1 MAEPE
6 RIQDQQSAQT
16 PEQTELPP
24 ELASMFP
31 YDLRYELLMQQ
42 LNPQEQEEP
51 EEETEPEEAEPTGL
65 LRIKKFLQSTY
76 LYTIYLFFVRN
87 YRKAKK
93 RIKRLR
99 KQIPSKWRKLT
110 NPLYKYY
117 VLKVLYPHVYKKHA
131 AAPVDERKVVFVEL
145 RLPKLTNSF
154 KVMYD
159 TLYREYDFDL
169 HCHFL
174 RNTYVSR
181 KQYREN
187 IKAMLADIATAKYVF
202 FDEATNVNGCFK
214 MRPETVVT
222 QLWHGCG
229 AFKRFGFSTADAI
242 FGATREQME
251 KYPFNRNY
259 TRVTVSSPEV
269 VWAYEEAMQY
279 SHESGVVQP
288 LGTSRTDIFYDQKV
302 IDRAY
307 ENLYALMPQ
316 ARGKKVILYAPTFRG
331 RVAKAKTPR
340 VLIPE
345 YMKYC
350 LGDEYVLLFKHHPL
364 VRKRPIISAFC
375 SDFAMDVTNTM
386 TIEDLLCV
394 ADICISDYSSLVFEY
409 SLFERP
415 MIFLAHDLNKF
426 FDWRGFY
433 YDYFD
438 LAPGPIVKN
447 TTGVVEYILHL
458 DEYFDREQV
467 HAFREKFM
475 SACDGHA
482 TERIMQDAFGDAL
495 EKYRRET
502 PLPDEMYHL
511 IPHSADYVEVVEEDD
526 DDPDGDNEPETEA
539 AEPEGTEDAETEI
552 SAEEA
557 ADEEAAAEESAAD
570 KPEPE
575 DAQKEK

>member
-1 MAEPE
+1 MAQKDSSPQAAE
-6 RIQDQQSAQT
+6 QSK
-16 PEQTELPP
+16 
-24 ELASMFP
+24 
-31 YDLRYELLMQQ
+31 LLHYKQV
-42 LNPQEQEEP
+42 
-51 EEETEPEEAEPTGL
+51 
-65 LRIKKFLQSTY
+65 LQSTY

-87 YRKAKK
+87 FRKAKASWLRFCKSVRRTFDPVYK
-93 RIKRLR
+93 RIVF
-99 KQIPSKWRKLT
+99 KWLF
-110 NPLYKYY
+110 
-117 VLKVLYPHVYKKHA
+117 PHVYKKHA
-131 AAPVDERKVVFVEL
+131 VSPVDERKVVFVEL

-154 KVMYD
+154 KVLYD

-174 RNTYVSR
+174 RNTYVTR
-181 KQYREN
+181 RQYRKN
-187 IKAMLADIATAKYVF
+187 VKAMLADIATAKYVF
-202 FDEATNVNGCFK
+202 FDEATNVNGCFR

-229 AFKRFGFSTADAI
+229 AFKKFGFSTADAI
-242 FGATREQME
+242 FGASRKEME

-288 LGTSRTDIFYDQKV
+288 LGSSRTDIFYDQKV

-331 RVAKAKTPR
+331 RVARATTPR

-345 YMKYC
+345 FMKYV

-364 VRKRPIISAFC
+364 VRKRPKITEYCA
-375 SDFAMDVTNTM
+375 DFAMDVTDTM

-409 SLFERP
+409 SLFEKP
-415 MIFLAHDLNKF
+415 MIFLAHDLEDF

-433 YDYFD
+433 YDYSE
-438 LAPGPIVKN
+438 LAPGPIVEN
-447 TTGVVEYILHL
+447 TTGVIDYILHL
-458 DEYFDREQV
+458 DERFDRARV
-467 HAFREKFM
+467 HEFRRKFM
-475 SACDGHA
+475 SSCDGHA
-482 TERIMQDAFGDAL
+482 TERIMEDAFGKEALDAH
-495 EKYRRET
+495 RRET

-511 IPHSADYVEVVEEDD
+511 IPAAADYVEVEEDD
-526 DDPDGDNEPETEA
+526 DDPDGDKEPENKEATE
-539 AEPEGTEDAETEI
+539 
-552 SAEEA
+552 
-557 ADEEAAAEESAAD
+557 
-570 KPEPE
+570 
-575 DAQKEK
+575 

>member
-1 MAEPE
+1 MAQKDPSPQAAE
-6 RIQDQQSAQT
+6 QSK
-16 PEQTELPP
+16 
-24 ELASMFP
+24 
-31 YDLRYELLMQQ
+31 LLHYKQV
-42 LNPQEQEEP
+42 
-51 EEETEPEEAEPTGL
+51 
-65 LRIKKFLQSTY
+65 LQSTY

-87 YRKAKK
+87 FRKAKAGW
-93 RIKRLR
+93 LR
-99 KQIPSKWRKLT
+99 FCKSVRRT
-110 NPLYKYY
+110 FDPLYKRI
-117 VLKVLYPHVYKKHA
+117 VFKWVFPHVYKKHA

-154 KVMYD
+154 KVLYD

-174 RNTYVSR
+174 RNTYVTR
-181 KQYREN
+181 RQYRKN
-187 IKAMLADIATAKYVF
+187 VKAMLADIATAKYVF

-229 AFKRFGFSTADAI
+229 AFKKFGFSTADAI
-242 FGATREQME
+242 FGATRKELE

-288 LGTSRTDIFYDQKV
+288 LGSSRTDIFYDQKV

-307 ENLYALMPQ
+307 RNLYALMPQ
-316 ARGKKVILYAPTFRG
+316 AKGKKVILYAPTFRG
-331 RVAKAKTPR
+331 RVARATTPR

-345 YMKYC
+345 FMKYV

-364 VRKRPIISAFC
+364 VRKRPKITDYCA
-375 SDFAMDVTNTM
+375 DFAMDVTDTM

-394 ADICISDYSSLVFEY
+394 ADVCISDYSSLVFEY
-409 SLFERP
+409 SLFEKP
-415 MIFLAHDLNKF
+415 MIFLAHDLEDF

-433 YDYFD
+433 YDYSE
-438 LAPGPIVKN
+438 LAPGPIVQN
-447 TTGVVEYILHL
+447 TTGVIDYILHL
-458 DEYFDREQV
+458 EERFDRARV
-467 HAFREKFM
+467 HEFRRKFM

-482 TERIMQDAFGDAL
+482 TERIMADAFGEAL
-495 EKYRRET
+495 NAHRRET

-511 IPHSADYVEVVEEDD
+511 IPAAADYAEVEEDD
-526 DDPDGDNEPETEA
+526 DDPDGETAGKDEP
-539 AEPEGTEDAETEI
+539 DAT
-552 SAEEA
+552 
-557 ADEEAAAEESAAD
+557 
-570 KPEPE
+570 
-575 DAQKEK
+575 